1 MTKQGGHQLLW
12 QYKYE
17 DGDVF
22 DTSMR
27 FNSFSVG
34 PGPDYRLFVQTDNV
48 HFTEHGGFTFEILY
62 LFSLCLWI

>member
-1 MTKQGGHQLLW
+1 MGRFSFFQPWQQFTKSNIFLL
-12 QYKYE
+12 YL
-17 DGDVF
+17 V

-48 HFTEHGGFTFEILY
+48 HFTEHGGYTFENLY
-62 LFSLCLWI
+62 